1 MSPAVSIGQ
10 MKKIMFIEMYYGK
23 VHLNIHDF
31 FHWPILT
38 PGDISSSYTNAT
50 AVALLDLFSERV
62 VNVICQIVLSQ
73 RLGGGVTGRA

>member
-1 MSPAVSIGQ
+1 MI
-10 MKKIMFIEMYYGK
+10 
-23 VHLNIHDF
+23 F
-31 FHWPILT
+31 FQWPILT